1 MTVLLPFNLPPVSP
15 YGRPPGL
22 PAGVV
27 PPGVVVPG
35 EGALAG
41 ALMGLGSGATG
52 LRVVESAG

>member
-1 MTVLLPFNLPPVSP
+1 MTVLLPFNLPSDSP

-41 ALMGLGSGATG
+41 ALMRLGSGATG

>member
-1 MTVLLPFNLPPVSP
+1 MTVLLPFNLSLVSP

-27 PPGVVVPG
+27 PLGVVVPG

-41 ALMGLGSGATG
+41 ALMGLGSGTTG